1 MCRTRFKAT
10 TALVPQS
17 CRWSCGE
24 CASCSSCAAR
34 GEGWAARCA
43 GACASFAH
51 AHCARLPWRCA
62 ACQRAMPHK
71 KYARP
76 RPVASRGLK
85 SPANARSV
93 CRSAPGLAPKGRKPK
108 PSRHADSDD
117 EPSDGN
123 ATPAPAALARLPV
136 EQRMSKEKQKFFRFS
151 AFNLVKRRRRR
162 SSAEWEGWDAR
173 ARWGKLRVTRVQR
186 LELRLQP
193 SEPGSSSSPSPPPS
207 PSRPGRAAFLPAAP
221 VAPHHI
227 STVFER
233 LAADAAPGGA
243 WGFAAEAQKQRPP
256 ARPAQQP
263 RPPERPAQRPPEDAS
278 RSRATRRRSRCSDR
292 LLTTL
297 FDGLSEFYSVRTA
310 SRSQSRHRPAPPVRE
325 DEEDRQVLKETRS
338 TFRRYQASLRRERSG
353 SRARGSARPKVE
365 SRERSPSRPRFN
377 LRDRSRSRPPE
388 PSRARAR
395 SRSRPRTDSTSGEPV
410 EAPRLSASQ
419 LVRSAAAGKLLGA
432 CGAADADKLC
442 RGLALSGGGG
452 GGRPATNQTGKMG
465 S

>member
-1 MCRTRFKAT
+1 MVPLTLGDAF
-10 TALVPQS
+10 PQS
-17 CRWSCGE
+17 CRWSCDE
-24 CASCSSCAAR
+24 CAACFSCAGR

-43 GACASFAH
+43 GACAREAH
-51 AHCARLPWRCA
+51 AHCARPPWRCDD
-62 ACQRAMPHK
+62 CPRAMPHK
-71 KYARP
+71 KYVAPPPRSRP
-76 RPVASRGLK
+76 APAPA
-85 SPANARSV
+85 PANARSV
-93 CRSAPGLAPKGRKPK
+93 CRSATGATPKGRKQK
-108 PSRHADSDD
+108 PPRRADSDD

-123 ATPAPAALARLPV
+123 ATPAPAALARLPA

-193 SEPGSSSSPSPPPS
+193 SEAGSSASPSPPPS
-207 PSRPGRAAFLPAAP
+207 PPPPGRAAFLPAAP

-233 LAADAAPGGA
+233 LATAAAPGGA

-256 ARPAQQP
+256 AEPA
-263 RPPERPAQRPPEDAS
+263 PERPPDEAPRELERRRVA
-278 RSRATRRRSRCSDR
+278 RRRSRCSDR

-310 SRSQSRHRPAPPVRE
+310 SRSQSRHRPVPAVRE

-338 TFRRYQASLRRERSG
+338 TFRRYQASLRRERSA
-353 SRARGSARPKVE
+353 SRARSPARPRGQ

-377 LRDRSRSRPPE
+377 LRAR
-388 PSRARAR
+388 SRARAGPGR
-395 SRSRPRTDSTSGEPV
+395 EPRV

-419 LVRSAAAGKLLGA
+419 LVRSAAAAKLLGA
-432 CGAADADKLC
+432 RGAADADKLC
-442 RGLALSGGGG
+442 RGLALGGG